1 MSSIRSRKRALAHE
15 GLAGPQQ
22 NQEPGVVQAAAR
34 NPLSH
39 AAVGLASMMLATG
52 AAAQDAGGVLP
63 TIDVLGDTG
72 GSYQSTQQTITRLP
86 TALKDTPQTI
96 NVVPEKVIQDQ
107 ALISMEDALR
117 TVPGITF
124 SAGEGGQQGD
134 SPIIRGFAAR
144 TDIFRDGIRDPG
156 WYTRDLFNADRVEV
170 YKGPSA
176 FAFGRGSTGGA
187 INTVSK
193 LPTGASFVDGTIS
206 GTSEGGYR
214 AVIDASGKK
223 DNISGR
229 IAAMYQDVPTPDRDN
244 VYVKRWGVAPSVKV
258 DMGLQTRA
266 TFSYIYQG
274 EESIPDYG
282 LPYLPQPAYS
292 SSTGALTNP
301 GYYGNGQPTT
311 PVPVPRNNWL
321 GVVAGPL
328 ADVVKTETHILTA
341 KFEHDITPD
350 LKITNATRYISNNRF
365 ARTTAP
371 RSLGDATNT
380 PFPSSS
386 TPFPP
391 AFYNYPVNLM
401 TIGREH
407 FQVETDNTL
416 LINQTD
422 LTGKFNTG
430 GLQHTF
436 AIGLE
441 AAQETR
447 DQKRALGM
455 NNGRTLCDPTVID
468 CRTNVFNPIDTSFGG
483 VFNGWGP
490 PNSTVSNNFAAYAF
504 DQVKVNEFF
513 ELLGSIR
520 FDRFSTDYTDTTPPG
535 TNLSRTDNMVSWR
548 VGGVFHPTTN
558 TSVYAAHGVS
568 FNPAAEFQ
576 TLSSAGNNAANAN
589 LAPEKNTT
597 TEVGVKADVLG
608 GRLSLTGAV
617 FRTEKTN
624 MRVPIDPVL
633 NTALV
638 LDGIARVQG
647 VELGAAGKITDQW
660 SVFAGYSYLDSEII
674 KTTDL
679 SQLGRQLAN
688 TPRNNFTL
696 WTTYDVTPE
705 WTVGGGVTYAS
716 DAFVNTTNTAYVPE
730 YWKVD
735 LMTSYKVT
743 RNSTLQLNIYNLTDA
758 KYFAQYYGGQAVPAS
773 GRWAMLSYRVHFTPE
788 DMPKPIKPT
797 SYFK

>member
-1 MSSIRSRKRALAHE
+1 
-15 GLAGPQQ
+15 
-22 NQEPGVVQAAAR
+22 
-34 NPLSH
+34 
-39 AAVGLASMMLATG
+39 MMLATGG
-52 AAAQDAGGVLP
+52 AAAQDAGGALP

-72 GSYQSTQQTITRLP
+72 GSYQSTEQTITRLP

-107 ALISMEDALR
+107 ALVSMEDALR

-144 TDIFRDGIRDPG
+144 GDIFRDGIRDPG

-193 LPTGASFVDGTIS
+193 LPTGASFVDGVIS
-206 GTSEGGYR
+206 GTSEAGYR

-229 IAAMYQDVPTPDRDN
+229 ISALYQDVPTPGRDN
-244 VYVKRWGVAPSVKV
+244 VSVKRWGVAPSVKV

-266 TFSYIYQG
+266 IFSYIYQG

-282 LPYLPQPAYS
+282 LPYLPQPGYDKN
-292 SSTGALTNP
+292 TGALTIP
-301 GYYGNGQPTT
+301 GYYGNGKPTT
-311 PVPVPRNNWL
+311 PVPVPRSNWL
-321 GVVAGPL
+321 GVVGGPL

-341 KFEHDITPD
+341 KFEHDLAPD
-350 LKITNATRYISNNRF
+350 LKITNATRYINNNRF

-391 AFYNYPVNLM
+391 AFYNYPASLM

-407 FQVETDNTL
+407 FQVETDNTM

-422 LTGKFNTG
+422 LTGKFDTG
-430 GLQHTF
+430 PLQHTF
-436 AIGLE
+436 AVGLE
-441 AAQETR
+441 AARETR
-447 DQKRALGM
+447 DQVRAMGM
-455 NNGRTLCDPTVID
+455 TARQLCDPTQLA
-468 CRTNVFNPIDTSFGG
+468 CRTNIYNPVDTAFGG
-483 VFNGWGP
+483 VFTGWNP
-490 PNSTVSNNFAAYAF
+490 PVSTKSTNFAAYAF

-520 FDRFSTDYTDTTPPG
+520 FDRFSSDFTDYGVSPLNT
-535 TNLSRTDNMVSWR
+535 LSRTDNMVSWR

-558 TSVYAAHGVS
+558 TSIYAAHGVS

-576 TLSSAGNNAANAN
+576 TLSSADSNAASVN

-597 TEVGVKADVLG
+597 TEVGAKADVLG

-617 FRTEKTN
+617 FRIEKTN
-624 MRVPIDPVL
+624 MRIPID
-633 NTALV
+633 NTTGAAIV
-638 LDGIARVQG
+638 LDGLARVQG
-647 VELGAAGKITDQW
+647 VELGAAGKLTDQW
-660 SVFAGYSYLDSEII
+660 SVFAGYSYLDSEIL
-674 KTTDL
+674 KTPDL
-679 SQLGRQLAN
+679 SQLGRELPN
-688 TPRNNFTL
+688 TPKHNFTL
-696 WTTYDVTPE
+696 WTTYDVTPD

-716 DAFVNTTNTAYVPE
+716 DAWVNTTNTAYVPD

-735 LMTSYKVT
+735 LMTSYRVT
-743 RNSTLQLNIYNLTDA
+743 KNSTLQLNIYNLTDA

-788 DMPKPIKPT
+788 DMPKPIQQAG
-797 SYFK
+797 YFK